1 MDARRTNDPKGWGGV
16 GLTETRHLSL
26 DLPEGGFRLESGG
39 SLPRVDIAYETYGEL
54 SEARDNVVFICHAL
68 TGDAHAAGYTADD
81 VKRPSGWWDNMIGP
95 GRGIDTDRFHVVC
108 ANILGGCKGTTGPSS
123 PNPADGGRPYGS
135 RFPDMTVG
143 DIVDVHV
150 LFLRQLGIRRV
161 HAVVGGSFGGMQ
173 ALALAV
179 RHPEMVAGVV
189 CIATGAS
196 LSTQALAFDVI
207 GRAAIVN
214 DPDWRGGDY
223 YADGRAPVAGLAQA
237 RQLAHIT
244 YLSETLMKEKF
255 GRRVRPDIEEASL
268 RWAEAAHSPF
278 EVESYL
284 DHQGDKFVRR
294 FDANSYLCIMRAM
307 DRFDLGGT
315 PETLRDAI
323 APVQARALV
332 VSLSG
337 DWLFSSE
344 QSAVL
349 ARGFLDA
356 GKEVSLFPLDAPA
369 GHDAFL
375 THIGDLQRV
384 LAAFLGGQGAAEVPS
399 SKFQV
404 PSHPLLPER
413 GTSDSDPARPA
424 QPDEQRLVETERFVD
439 LVPAEARRILDL
451 GCGDGDL
458 LDAVRRRRPECVTTG
473 LDHCLADAV
482 HALSHGHDILLSNI
496 DDNLRLL
503 PDDSYDCILLSETL
517 QVIRRP
523 DHTLREMLRIAPS
536 AVISFPNFG
545 HWRVLRNLLATGRM
559 PKSKRLP
566 YEWFDTP
573 NIRCCTLRDV
583 VALCREQGFEIEKLE
598 YFCSSPV
605 SKLLLRLGLRNLGA
619 SRVLARIRRRA

>member
-1 MDARRTNDPKGWGGV
+1 MMEETKKNDPKGWGGV
-16 GLTETRHLSL
+16 GLAATKMLRL
-26 DLPEGGFRLESGG
+26 DLPDGGFRLESGG
-39 SLPRVDIAYETYGEL
+39 TLPRIDVAYETYGAL
-54 SEARDNVVFICHAL
+54 SATRDNVVFVCHAL
-68 TGDAHAAGYTADD
+68 TGDAHAAGYTPDD
-81 VKRPSGWWDNMIGP
+81 AKRPSGWWDNMIGP
-95 GRGIDTDRFHVVC
+95 GRGIDTNRFHVVC

-123 PNPADGGRPYGS
+123 PNPADGDRPYGS

-143 DIVDVHV
+143 DIVDVHA
-150 LFLRQLGIRRV
+150 LFLRQLGIAKVR
-161 HAVVGGSFGGMQ
+161 AVVGGSFGGMQ
-173 ALALAV
+173 ALALSI
-179 RHPEMVAGVV
+179 RHPEMVGAVV

-214 DPDWRGGDY
+214 DPDWQGGDY
-223 YADGRAPVAGLAQA
+223 YASGRAPVAGLAQA

-244 YLSETLMKEKF
+244 YLSESLMKEKF
-255 GRRVRPDIEEASL
+255 GRRVRPDVEAVSL

-307 DRFDLGGT
+307 DRFALGDT
-315 PETLRDAI
+315 PEALAKAL

-337 DWLFSSE
+337 DWLFSPE
-344 QSAVL
+344 QSGAL

-356 GKEVSLFPLDAPA
+356 GKAVSLFPLDAPA

-375 THIGDLQRV
+375 THIGDLRRV
-384 LAAFLGGQGAAEVPS
+384 LAAFLGADAATAQQAPG
-399 SKFQV
+399 
-404 PSHPLLPER
+404 LP
-413 GTSDSDPARPA
+413 A
-424 QPDEQRLVETERFVD
+424 PDEQQRLVETERFVD
-439 LVPAEARRILDL
+439 LVPADARRILDL

-458 LDAVRRRRPECVTTG
+458 LDAVSRLRPGTVTTG
-473 LDHCLADAV
+473 LDHCLDDAI
-482 HALSHGHDILLSNI
+482 HALSHGHDVLLANI
-496 DDNLRLL
+496 DDRLALL
-503 PDDSYDCILLSETL
+503 PDDHYDCILLSETL

-523 DHTLREMLRIAPS
+523 DRTLREMLRIAPA

-545 HWRVLRNLLATGRM
+545 HWRVLRNLLRSGRM

-583 VALCREQGFEIEKLE
+583 LALCREQGFEIERLE
-598 YFCSSPV
+598 YFCSSPL
-605 SKLLLRLGLRNLGA
+605 SRLLLRLGLRNLGA

>member
-1 MDARRTNDPKGWGGV
+1 MQDPNTNDPKGWGGV

-26 DLPEGGFRLESGG
+26 KLPEGGFRLESG
-39 SLPRVDIAYETYGEL
+39 STLPRLDVAYETYGEL
-54 SEARDNVVFICHAL
+54 SPARDNVVFICHAL

-95 GRGIDTDRFHVVC
+95 GRGIDTNRFHVVC

-123 PNPADGGRPYGS
+123 VNPADGRPYGS

-143 DIVDVHV
+143 DIVDVHA
-150 LFLRQLGIRRV
+150 LFLRQIGIRRI

-207 GRAAIVN
+207 GRAAIIN
-214 DPDWRGGDY
+214 DADWRGGDY
-223 YADGRAPVAGLAQA
+223 YEDGHAPVAGLAQA

-244 YLSETLMKEKF
+244 YLSEALMKEKF

-315 PETLRDAI
+315 PEAI
-323 APVQARALV
+323 AKALAPVQARALV

-337 DWLFSSE
+337 DWLFSPE
-344 QSAVL
+344 QSAAL

-356 GKEVSLFPLDAPA
+356 GKAVSLFPLDAPA

-384 LAAFLGGQGAAEVPS
+384 LAAFLGGRELANLQTCELAN
-399 SKFQV
+399 
-404 PSHPLLPER
+404 
-413 GTSDSDPARPA
+413 PARPSS
-424 QPDEQRLVETERFVD
+424 QPDEQQRLVETERFVD

-458 LDAVRRRRPECVTTG
+458 LDAVRRRRPECSTTG
-473 LDHCLADAV
+473 LDHCLGDAV

-496 DDNLRLL
+496 DDKLSLL

-583 VALCREQGFEIEKLE
+583 IALCREQGYEIEKLA

-619 SRVLARIRRRA
+619 SRVLARIRRR

>member
-1 MDARRTNDPKGWGGV
+1 MDSHRTNDPKGWGGV
-16 GLTETRHLSL
+16 GLTETRHLTL

-39 SLPRVDIAYETYGEL
+39 TLPRVDIAYETYGEL
-54 SEARDNVVFICHAL
+54 SPERDNVVFICHAL
-68 TGDAHAAGYTADD
+68 TGDAHAAGYTPDD

-143 DIVDVHV
+143 DIVEVHA

-173 ALALAV
+173 ALALTV
-179 RHPEMVAGVV
+179 RHPEMVEGVV

-214 DPDWRGGDY
+214 DADWRGGDY

-255 GRRVRPDIEEASL
+255 GRRVRPDVEEASL

-315 PETLRDAI
+315 PEALAAAL

-337 DWLFSSE
+337 DWLFSPE
-344 QSAVL
+344 QSAAL

-384 LAAFLGGQGAAEVPS
+384 LAAFLGGKPVEEVQPSQPAPQPPRGAS
-399 SKFQV
+399 RQ
-404 PSHPLLPER
+404 
-413 GTSDSDPARPA
+413 
-424 QPDEQRLVETERFVD
+424 QPDEQQRLVETERFVD

-458 LDAVRRRRPECVTTG
+458 LDAVRRRRPECATTG
-473 LDHCLADAV
+473 LDHNLADAV

-496 DDNLRLL
+496 DDKLRLL

>member
-1 MDARRTNDPKGWGGV
+1 MDVHRTNDPKGWGGV
-16 GLTETRHLSL
+16 GLTETRHLTL

-39 SLPRVDIAYETYGEL
+39 TLPRVDIAYETYGEL
-54 SEARDNVVFICHAL
+54 SPERDNVVFICHAL

-95 GRGIDTDRFHVVC
+95 GRGIDTSRFHVVC

-123 PNPADGGRPYGS
+123 PNPSDDGRPYGS
-135 RFPDMTVG
+135 RFPDMTVD
-143 DIVDVHV
+143 DIVEVHA

-173 ALALAV
+173 ALALTV
-179 RHPEMVAGVV
+179 RHPEMVEGVV

-214 DPDWRGGDY
+214 DADWRGGDY

-255 GRRVRPDIEEASL
+255 GRRVRPDVEEASL

-315 PETLRDAI
+315 PEALAAAL

-337 DWLFSSE
+337 DWLFSPE
-344 QSAVL
+344 QSAAL

-384 LAAFLGGQGAAEVPS
+384 LAAFLGGKPVEEVQPSQPAPQPLHGAAR
-399 SKFQV
+399 Q
-404 PSHPLLPER
+404 
-413 GTSDSDPARPA
+413 
-424 QPDEQRLVETERFVD
+424 QPDEQQRLVETERFVD

-458 LDAVRRRRPECVTTG
+458 LDAVRRRRPECATTG
-473 LDHCLADAV
+473 LDHNLADAV

-619 SRVLARIRRRA
+619 SRVLARIRRR